1 MDATPPPAE
10 KFKKPLVN
18 PAMMRVYIGLAV
30 AIVVGVLGVVGVQAY
45 KKVRHATVLSRAREF
60 MEKKDYTQAAM
71 AARWAL
77 DIKPGDPEAANLLA
91 KAAEEVGARDAV
103 QLQRMAA
110 TLQPDAPESY
120 LRWANSALRSGD
132 LVNARLALDGMQ
144 KAKLENAA
152 YYDARARLA
161 DAAGQPELIEPAM
174 AEAVRLEP
182 ANPLYRLRLA
192 SMQTGSGDPAVRER
206 AVATIEEL
214 SANPETRRAAL
225 RVLLHAAMVRRD
237 GPRTI
242 AMAERLRSA
251 PEARPEDVLVY
262 LGVMRKAQRWEFWWA
277 LGQLQAAPPGD
288 PAELTEI
295 FRWLVRNNLAS
306 LAAEWGKR
314 LPNETRLRPPVAI
327 AVAEALTV
335 QKDWEGLR
343 PIVRAGEWGDLDFQR
358 RALLARVL
366 REAGD
371 EPGSR
376 TQWDS
381 AVTTAGDRVE
391 SYETLMT
398 LTRLWKW
405 DAEQTALLWTMARG
419 KAAPKPAL
427 DELLRRNLAQGRT
440 LDLLAVFS
448 RQLELDPGNP
458 EVKNN
463 VAYAS
468 LLLGTGKKRAET
480 LALEA
485 YRADPKNPGFAA
497 THGFALY
504 SAGRYDEG
512 LQVVR
517 TVADADLA
525 VPANAMT
532 CGLLLAA
539 TGARD
544 EARLHLAVAQKGP
557 LLPEEKA
564 LVARALEKLAAAP

>member
-1 MDATPPPAE
+1 MH
-10 KFKKPLVN
+10 
-18 PAMMRVYIGLAV
+18 PAMVRVYFGIAV
-30 AIVVGVLGVVGVQAY
+30 AIVIAVLGTGGFHLY
-45 KKVRHATVLSRAREF
+45 KKVRHAMVMSRAREF
-60 MEKKDYTQAAM
+60 MAEKDYTQAAM

-77 DIKPGDPEAANLLA
+77 EIQPGNAEAMNLLA
-91 KAAEEVGARDAV
+91 QAADESGARDVV
-103 QLQRMAA
+103 QLQRAAA
-110 TLQPDAPESY
+110 TLQPDVPENY
-120 LRWANSALRSGD
+120 MRWANSALRGGD

-174 AEAVRLEP
+174 VEAVRLEP
-182 ANPLYRLRLA
+182 ANALYRLRLA
-192 SMQTGSGDPAVRER
+192 SMQTGSADAAVRER

-237 GPRTI
+237 GPRAI
-242 AMAERLRSA
+242 AVAERLRHA
-251 PEARPEDVLVY
+251 PEARPEDVMVY

-277 LGQLQAAPPGD
+277 LGQIQATPPGD
-288 PAELTEI
+288 PAELTEV
-295 FRWLVRNNLAS
+295 FRWLVRHNLAS
-306 LAAEWGKR
+306 VAAEWSRR
-314 LPNETRLRPPVAI
+314 LPNEARLRPPLAI
-327 AVAEALTV
+327 AIAEAFTV

-391 SYETLMT
+391 AYETLMT
-398 LTRLWKW
+398 LTRLWQW
-405 DAEQTALLWTMARG
+405 DAEQTTLLWAIARG
-419 KAAPKPAL
+419 RTAPKPAL
-427 DELLRRNLAQGRT
+427 DELLRRNLAAGRT
-440 LDLLAVFS
+440 AELLAVFA
-448 RQLELDPGNP
+448 RQLELDPGNI
-458 EVKNN
+458 EARNN

-468 LLLGTGKKRAET
+468 LLLGTDKKRAEA

-485 YRADPKNPGFAA
+485 YRANPKNPGFAA
-497 THGFALY
+497 THSFALY
-504 SAGRYDEG
+504 TAGKHEDG
-512 LQVVR
+512 LKIVQ
-517 TVADADLA
+517 TIPEEDLQI
-525 VPANAMT
+525 PANAMT

-544 EARLHLAVAQKGP
+544 EARQRLATAQKGR
-557 LLPEEKA
+557 LLPEEKV
-564 LVARALEKLAAAP
+564 LVARALDKLGAP